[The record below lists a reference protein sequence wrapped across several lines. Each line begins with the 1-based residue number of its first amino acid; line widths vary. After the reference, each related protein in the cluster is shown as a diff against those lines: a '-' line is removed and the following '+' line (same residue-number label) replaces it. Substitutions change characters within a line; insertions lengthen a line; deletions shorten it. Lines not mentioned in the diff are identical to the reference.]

1 MNLHTSSENWT
12 ENRGAETRLAIVG
25 IGCRFPGNVDR
36 PEKYLDLLRNQTC
49 AISEATDGRWNS
61 DHFFS
66 SEPDV
71 PQRSVTKWAGFVP
84 DITKFDADHFGISPR
99 EAEAMDPQ
107 TTVVAEGDLGSL
119 RGRRHCARSIGRIQ
133 YRCLCPASA

>member
-25 IGCRFPGNVDR
+25 IGCRFPGYVDR

-99 EAEAMDPQ
+99 EAERWIPQQRLLLRVTWKPSRTPALRPIAWRDPIP
-107 TTVVAEGDLGSL
+107 VSM
-119 RGRRHCARSIGRIQ
+119 S
-133 YRCLCPASA
+133 ASA